1 MLGIDL
7 IGVPDEKG
15 VTAGM
20 LAMGGALTWY
30 IQAQV
35 RWFMHDLEVGVLKAL
50 IAVIF
55 AMLVAVVSA
64 LLVAVAITM
73 TAKDIAPQ

>member
-1 MLGIDL
+1 
-7 IGVPDEKG
+7 
-15 VTAGM
+15 
-20 LAMGGALTWY
+20 
-30 IQAQV
+30 
-35 RWFMHDLEVGVLKAL
+35 MHDLGAGVLKAL
-50 IAVIF
+50 IAVIL